1 MADATPDTES
11 PTGDRYVGRWRC
23 LHLDVTI
30 TQRADDRG
38 MVSILA
44 VDSTDGS
51 EAQGEASLAALHA
64 LRDTV
69 DEAIGLLHAETP
81 TRY

>member
-1 MADATPDTES
+1 MKEIPPNTDGSED
-11 PTGDRYVGRWRC
+11 GRYEGRWRC
-23 LHLDVTI
+23 LCLDVTI

-44 VDSTDGS
+44 ADSTDES
-51 EAQGEASLAALHA
+51 EVQGEASLAALHA
-64 LRDTV
+64 LRDTL
-69 DEAIGLLHAETP
+69 DEAIKALHAETP